1 MKTLSITLTLA
12 LFLIPLDAHSRN
24 SRLLLSIH
32 EALQSSNFVN
42 KIDPDISLYF
52 GDQKHAE
59 VTHSSGDFTSNKK
72 TNAFNKSDEDA
83 CQWVLLSA
91 LLSLQD
97 RARKEGANAII
108 NIVSYYKKNIYK
120 SDSQFECHAGAIMAG
135 VALRGEVVRVA
146 R

>member
-1 MKTLSITLTLA
+1 MKTLSVFLTLVI
-12 LFLIPLDAHSRN
+12 FLIPLDAYSRDTKV
-24 SRLLLSIH
+24 LLTIH
-32 EALQSSNFVN
+32 EVLQAHNYVD
-42 KIDPDISLYF
+42 KIDPGISLYF

-59 VTHSSGDFTSNKK
+59 VTHSSGQFTSNKK
-72 TNAFNKSDEDA
+72 TNAFNKSDEEA

-120 SDSQFECHAGAIMAG
+120 SNSQIECHAGSIMAG

-146 R
+146 E

>member
-1 MKTLSITLTLA
+1 MKTLSVFLTLA
-12 LFLIPLDAHSRN
+12 IFLIPLDAYSRN
-24 SRLLLSIH
+24 TKLLLSIH
-32 EALQSSNFVN
+32 EALQSLNYVDQ
-42 KIDPDISLYF
+42 IDPGISLYF
-52 GDQKHAE
+52 GDQKHSE
-59 VTHSSGDFTSNKK
+59 VTHSSGHFTSNKK
-72 TNAFNKSDEDA
+72 TNAFNKSDEEA

-120 SDSQFECHAGAIMAG
+120 SSSQFECHAGSIMAG

-146 R
+146 E